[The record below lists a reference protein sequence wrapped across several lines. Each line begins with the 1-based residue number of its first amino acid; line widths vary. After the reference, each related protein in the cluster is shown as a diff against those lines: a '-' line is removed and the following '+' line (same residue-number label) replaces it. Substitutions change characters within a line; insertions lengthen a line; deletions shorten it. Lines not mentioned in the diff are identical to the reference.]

1 MLSLKE
7 AMEKYNE
14 EIDKL
19 RGRYGNFFGFY
30 DIYRNELHC
39 CTILLEHCRKLY
51 EEEFPHCS
59 KKFTKLESIYAFH
72 SSYYQTGAVS
82 RFKSHR

>member
-30 DIYRNELHC
+30 DIYRNELHY
-39 CTILLEHCRKLY
+39 CTILLVLQNFRIAKN
-51 EEEFPHCS
+51 
-59 KKFTKLESIYAFH
+59 
-72 SSYYQTGAVS
+72 S
-82 RFKSHR
+82 RNIFSAY